1 MRTTLH
7 PRLAALMLLVLLL
20 AGCDGGIYSGT
31 LIFEGDHHFDAGTRL
46 PGDVLLRAGTADFAA
61 GARVEGTIYVIGGSL
76 IFNGETGGDL
86 VVLDGRVTLGPES
99 VVGADLRQ
107 AGGTLDQAETATVRG
122 EMVTGALP
130 LPDTADR
137 RPGGVAGVAQW
148 LAGSLLLAALA
159 GLWAHSRPEMPRRI
173 VRAASQSW
181 PAALALGLLAL
192 LVLPILLVMMIFT
205 IVLLPLV
212 FLLAGLILLVVGL
225 GMAALGMTLAQR
237 LASWR
242 GHTLS
247 PGWAAFSGTFLLSL
261 LFQLPL
267 IGSPLLLATA
277 VWLFGAVLL
286 TRFGTSEFRP
296 PDRIVAQEDLSSY
309 ARRSGQ

>member
-1 MRTTLH
+1 MRTTLYR
-7 PRLAALMLLVLLL
+7 RLAALPLLVLLL
-20 AGCDGGIYSGT
+20 TGCEGGIYSGT
-31 LIFEGDHHFDAGTRL
+31 LIFEGEHYFDAGTRL
-46 PGDVLLRAGTADFAA
+46 PGDVLLRAGRADFAA
-61 GARVEGTIYVIGGSL
+61 GASVEGTIYVIGGTL
-76 IFNGETGGDL
+76 IFDGEMAGDL

-99 VVGADLRQ
+99 IVGADLRH
-107 AGGTLDQAETATVRG
+107 AGGTVAQADTATVRG
-122 EMVTGALP
+122 EIVTGAPP

-137 RPGGVAGVAQW
+137 RSGGLAGVAQW

-159 GLWAHSRPEMPRRI
+159 GLWAQSRPEMPKRI

-205 IVLLPLV
+205 IVLIPLV
-212 FLLAGLILLVVGL
+212 FLLVGLILLVVGM
-225 GMAALGMTLAQR
+225 GMAALGMVLAQR

-242 GHTLS
+242 GYTLS
-247 PGWAAFSGTFLLSL
+247 PGWAAFGGTLLLSL
-261 LFQLPL
+261 IFQLPL

-286 TRFGTSEFRP
+286 TRFGTSEFHP
-296 PDRIVAQEDLSSY
+296 PDIVVAQGDLSSY
-309 ARRSGQ
+309 ARRSEQ